1 MTVSVLFLCFR
12 WLPRRPWTFVMG
24 PCPLIWSHLILYSPA
39 RPQTTCLDTCFFNAL
54 PFDCLAFSPPC
65 LPSRPGPSALKRALW
80 ESTPPHSQHQQMT
93 SSTLS
98 RKLVLNSSGGWGL
111 LSSGHASAFTCSLN
125 SQARREPVWFVS
137 ASENPA
143 QGLVLSGH
151 VGNEWRNGY
160 THNESMA
167 RWVRCCHC

>member
-1 MTVSVLFLCFR
+1 MCSSFVFGGFPDGHGPLWWGPVHWSGRIWYSTRQPDHRQPVWIHAFLMLFLLTV
-12 WLPRRPWTFVMG
+12 WLFHPLVCLQDPGQVLWKG
-24 PCPLIWSHLILYSPA
+24 PYEK
-39 RPQTTCLDTCFFNAL
+39 AL
-54 PFDCLAFSPPC
+54 
-65 LPSRPGPSALKRALW
+65 
-80 ESTPPHSQHQQMT
+80 PHSQHQQMT
-93 SSTLS
+93 PSTLS

-137 ASENPA
+137 TSENPA

-167 RWVRCCHC
+167 HWVRCCHC